1 MKKLATTKRQH
12 FIPRHYL
19 RQFRF
24 GEGEQVL
31 ASRIDPYRH
40 IGPAGIDRQCQED
53 YFYGDD
59 GVLED
64 IFKDFEDGTA
74 PVLLDV
80 VRERCFDSKQL
91 FVLRL
96 LAVTLHLRT
105 RKMAESAKLLPKK
118 IAFEVIKGAIESG
131 RLPAPSGGFT
141 EDMMDFGGVPGMVI
155 KSTVSCWM
163 EMQTLECKL
172 LQTVNGAK
180 FITSDNPSV
189 IMNEFCARHDSFRS
203 YAGFSRSGFQLIL
216 PLSPDICAYFYD
228 PDVYKV
234 GPRRARLVSISER
247 DVELVNSLQIQAA
260 EHCVYFHDEALCPLV
275 WTWINKY
282 QKFKLP
288 VSDSLRKYP
297 AQDGKSELLHL
308 RSATVRPPDAFHFWR
323 YRSNIRVKPGD
334 RRDEN
339 WTAFLKD
346 LEDDWERNPGGGDIF
361 DRTKSI
367 LGEDAFDFSHKD

>member
-1 MKKLATTKRQH
+1 VKKLTTTKRQH
-12 FIPRHYL
+12 FVPHHYL

-24 GEGEQVL
+24 GQGEQVL
-31 ASRIDPYRH
+31 ASRIDPYQH
-40 IGPAGIDRQCQED
+40 IGSAGIDRQCKED

-64 IFKDFEDGTA
+64 ILKNCEDGTA
-74 PVLLDV
+74 PVLQDM
-80 VRERCFDSKQL
+80 VRERRFDSKQL
-91 FVLRL
+91 LVLRL

-118 IAFEVIKGAIESG
+118 IAFEVIKDAIERG

-189 IMNEFCARHDSFRS
+189 IMNEFCARHDSLHS

-234 GPRRARLVSISER
+234 GPRRAQLVSISQR

-282 QKFKLP
+282 QKLKLP

-297 AQDGKSELLHL
+297 ALDGKSELLHL
-308 RSATVRPPDAFHFWR
+308 RSAAVRPPDAFHFWK
-323 YRSNIRVKPGD
+323 YRNNIRVKPGD

-346 LEDDWERNPGGGDIF
+346 LEDDLERNPGGDIF
-361 DRTKSI
+361 DRMKSI
-367 LGEDAFDFSHKD
+367 LGEDAFDFSHEA